1 MSMSTFNSLNG
12 LNGGKVRRGQVVKVQ
27 KNKRVRVAKDDADEL
42 MAQRSEGEP
51 EHGSQAEPDDDDED
65 EQIDEV
71 KKVERAAAES
81 RRRGPQPVH
90 IESPKPQPKAEKP
103 RQETRQDSRQWQKRN
118 ERYADKRGRK
128 TRHSQEDTY
137 KNSRSSS
144 KRGDSAKRGRHAR
157 AEKPAP
163 TTDYNIKKGESL
175 SEIAEKTGT
184 TVDALR
190 KANGISG
197 DKIKA
202 GDNIKIPGKGG
213 KASGK
218 KQAASKASGKSSKA
232 SSKAG
237 KSSSKSTGKKRRR

>member
-1 MSMSTFNSLNG
+1 MN
-12 LNGGKVRRGQVVKVQ
+12 VRIVDHEI
-27 KNKRVRVAKDDADEL
+27 KR
-42 MAQRSEGEP
+42 
-51 EHGSQAEPDDDDED
+51 
-65 EQIDEV
+65 
-71 KKVERAAAES
+71 
-81 RRRGPQPVH
+81 
-90 IESPKPQPKAEKP
+90 
-103 RQETRQDSRQWQKRN
+103 
-118 ERYADKRGRK
+118 
-128 TRHSQEDTY
+128 
-137 KNSRSSS
+137 
-144 KRGDSAKRGRHAR
+144 
-157 AEKPAP
+157 
-163 TTDYNIKKGESL
+163 GESL

-184 TVDALR
+184 TVNALR